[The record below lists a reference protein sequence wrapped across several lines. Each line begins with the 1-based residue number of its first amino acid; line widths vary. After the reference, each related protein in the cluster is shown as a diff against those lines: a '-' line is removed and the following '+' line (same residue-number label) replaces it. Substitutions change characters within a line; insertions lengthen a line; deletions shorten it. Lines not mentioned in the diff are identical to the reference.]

1 MIKTLRIMSI
11 LAVALVGILVVF
23 SVVFG
28 ARSDKDVEELLG
40 EPDIIEKFNKS
51 AGNKSTRGPSEVSP
65 LVKQARAFALYLDPP
80 KPPAPRPV
88 TGRTTNVVR
97 RPSATPKF
105 TVVAT
110 SYSSSRPEMSMAL
123 IDEPG
128 KGRTWIRQSGTV
140 GHLLIQEVKDGV
152 VIVKDNSGT
161 FELKAEQKPYLDLL
175 EGAPAVPSTSAN
187 ISGDTA
193 RAKAALRSPAAAP
206 VKSSTADSP
215 KTAARTVRLPSRAQ
229 PSRKS
234 AAEKSAM
241 DELTEKLAQLQKSFN
256 SDKTGTGPTAQEKA
270 EMYNKLISD
279 FKASQSSR
287 LTAEESE
294 WLSILDKNLK
304 KVIETPTDSG
314 QK

>member
-28 ARSDKDVEELLG
+28 IRGDKDIEELLG
-40 EPDIIEKFNKS
+40 QPDVIEKFNKS
-51 AGNKSTRGPSEVSP
+51 AGNKATRGPSQISP
-65 LVKQARAFALYLDPP
+65 LVQQARAFALYLNPP
-80 KPPAPRPV
+80 KPPATRPV
-88 TGRTTNVVR
+88 KGRTPSVVR

-110 SYSSSRPEMSMAL
+110 SYSKSNPEMSIAL

-128 KGRTWIRQSGTV
+128 KGRSWVRQSGTV
-140 GHLLIQEVKDGV
+140 GHLFIQEVKDGV
-152 VIVKDNSGT
+152 VVVKDNSGT
-161 FELKAEQKPYLDLL
+161 FELKAEQKPYLNLL
-175 EGAPAVPSTSAN
+175 EGAPAVPSTRAN

-206 VKSSTADSP
+206 VKSSTTVSP

-229 PSRKS
+229 PSRQS
-234 AAEKSAM
+234 TAEKSAM
-241 DELTEKLAQLQKSFN
+241 EELTEELTELQRSLKSN
-256 SDKTGTGPTAQEKA
+256 KTATAQERA
-270 EMYNKLISD
+270 EMYNKLISK
-279 FKASQSSR
+279 FKAAQSSR

-294 WLSILDKNLK
+294 RLSIVDKELK